1 MYQQANDNELIYLI
15 KEGNSLAYQIL
26 YKKYEHLIYKIYK
39 KNIEVRGVM
48 LSDFMQEGL
57 MCLEQAIHTYQ
68 EKYKCSFYSY
78 FYLILR
84 RNNSKL
90 FRTDGLK
97 LKERYTDY
105 KKESFFNSNHSKSPI
120 VELVIRELKFDGE
133 LEKDLFYECILNSVK
148 ITEIAK
154 KYGMNYTTVYTKHK
168 KIKQK
173 IEKIL
178 TNVKV

>member
-15 KEGNSLAYQIL
+15 KEGNFLAYRIL

-39 KNIEVRGVM
+39 KSIEVRGVM

-78 FYLILR
+78 FFLLLR
-84 RNNSKL
+84 RKNLKL
-90 FRTDGLK
+90 FRSDGLK
-97 LKERYTDY
+97 LKESYTDY
-105 KKESFFNSNHSKSPI
+105 KKESFFNTNYTKSPI
-120 VELVIRELKFDGE
+120 VEIVIRELKFE
-133 LEKDLFYECILNSVK
+133 NEIEKDLFYECILNTVK
-148 ITEIAK
+148 ITEIAE
-154 KYGMNYTTVYTKHK
+154 KYGMKYAAVYMKYK